1 MIKNIDISGI
11 GYKLDEATK
20 AYIEKRISKID
31 RFLPRNKRDGI
42 KAHVKLKKVN
52 KDHGNKYEAEIILS
66 VPDKVITAR
75 DSTVNMLAAIDI
87 VESKIVSQIHKY
99 KEESIS
105 HISKRGL
112 MSRFKRSF
120 AREKQ

>member
-11 GYKLDEATK
+11 GYELDEATK
-20 AYIEKRISKID
+20 AYIEKKISKLD
-31 RFLPRNKRDGI
+31 KYLPRKKRDSA
-42 KAHVKLKKVN
+42 KVQVKLKKVN

-66 VPDKVITAR
+66 VPDKVITAK

-87 VESKIVSQIHKY
+87 VEAKILAQIHKY

-105 HISKRGL
+105 HISKRRL
-112 MSRFKRSF
+112 MSKFKRSF
-120 AREKQ
+120 SREKQ